1 MTHWSKNLSEIH
13 YLKSSIE
20 YLNLFKETEYH
31 LKHGLCVML
40 WNGNFKIPLKAT
52 QKLINKTGRLPKEK
66 LCLQNTMIPDF
77 LIPQFLE
84 QTLVFISHFQSSRN
98 FKKLEFKCEEILQQ
112 ESSSDQASLCEL
124 ILQQAVGNSTLLTLH
139 YEMVSVLEL
148 IAFLNIKYTK
158 PMHSLFDEMSN
169 ESFFKDINK
178 PLTYSLQN
186 ADEIRQNTRIF
197 FLKKAISCT
206 IDLIVECQQSTYF
219 DDHIKWIEKVKKVG
233 QLWDLDCGLLDRHHV
248 LELYVY
254 NYDELAAEM
263 FEKVSERE
271 RIIKQLLDIAAK
283 RLNLHLSNDRSGWKQ
298 VASGGALLTNYLETI
313 HARKDDALLDNVRS
327 SSIDHLYRLA
337 YKIFE
342 VASSSKNFSDPRALR
357 LAGQLLDAS
366 LLLRN
371 EH

>member
-1 MTHWSKNLSEIH
+1 MSHWSKNLSEIH

-84 QTLVFISHFQSSRN
+84 QTLVFINHFKSSLN
-98 FKKLEFKCEEILQQ
+98 FNILTFKCEEILQQ
-112 ESSSDQASLCEL
+112 GSASDQASLCEL
-124 ILQQAVGNSTLLTLH
+124 ILQQAAGNSTLLTLH

-158 PMHSLFDEMSN
+158 PMQSLFDEISN
-169 ESFFKDINK
+169 ESFFMDINK
-178 PLTYSLQN
+178 PLTYNLQK

-219 DDHIKWIEKVKKVG
+219 DDHVKWIEKVKKVG
-233 QLWDLDCGLLDRHHV
+233 ELWDLDSGLLDRHHV
-248 LELYVY
+248 SLGLVLLHI
-254 NYDELAAEM
+254 N
-263 FEKVSERE
+263 
-271 RIIKQLLDIAAK
+271 IKFICQSLNFCQ
-283 RLNLHLSNDRSGWKQ
+283 NLHIKLKFTYHTFLKTG
-298 VASGGALLTNYLETI
+298 
-313 HARKDDALLDNVRS
+313 
-327 SSIDHLYRLA
+327 
-337 YKIFE
+337 
-342 VASSSKNFSDPRALR
+342 PRALR
-357 LAGQLLDAS
+357 L
-366 LLLRN
+366 
-371 EH
+371 